1 MKSRSLII
9 GLAVLFAVLGL
20 VLALLDVNRG
30 WAFLTLIPFVAV
42 LVLLVVRRK
51 GAGHP

>member
-1 MKSRSLII
+1 MTSRLLII
-9 GLAVLFAVLGL
+9 VLAVLFAILGL

-30 WAFLTLIPFVAV
+30 WAFLILIPFIAV

-51 GAGHP
+51 GAHHS

>member
-1 MKSRSLII
+1 MGSRSSII
-9 GLAVLFAVLGL
+9 VLAVLFAIVGL

-30 WAFLTLIPFVAV
+30 WAFLILIPFVAV

-51 GAGHP
+51 GADHP